1 MKATEEL
8 KRLTLLLLLLICT
21 FGANAQVTTEGRD
34 FWFGFMQNF
43 DPSAPSSL
51 EIFLTSKERAEVEIF
66 IYTDSRTITIT
77 VEPGVTHR
85 EVIAS
90 LTDNP
95 FAASG
100 SAQSQRRAIR
110 VTSDVDISVYAL
122 NSRSRSADAAVI
134 LPVNTLGNQY
144 YVSAYWEEYP
154 TGDNFN
160 SNNNGEQDSPSSFL
174 IVAAA
179 DDTQIQITPSVN
191 ARGFNAGQTYD
202 ITLNQGD
209 VYQVQADGDLTGTL
223 IELNNDNT
231 TECKNFA
238 VFGGN
243 QWGRVTG
250 GDDCQSGSDIGGF
263 AADHL
268 YEQMFPV
275 STWGENY
282 IAAPYELRT
291 AYVLQITAAE
301 DDTRIVIGGDVINL
315 DAGMTERRLET
326 DVVGIFADKPIQ
338 VAQFSQALSCDNN
351 TNAGPGDPFMIMLS
365 PNEQKLTQITFNALT
380 ANVID
385 NYFVTIITETAHIGD
400 LTLDGNTI
408 PSTDFISVP
417 GSGFSYA
424 NVGINI
430 GEDYTL
436 VSDAGFI
443 AYIYGF
449 GNIESFGY
457 AAGASLENLDLV
469 IVGDDPEIAL
479 IDTEACVNNEVEFT
493 LDFEVPAGE
502 DPRFDTFEWDFGD
515 GSLVVLGQDVVHTYL
530 APGEY
535 NIMVRASQGGA
546 CGSSE
551 TVVKT
556 ITVIDNFVNAI
567 NGPSSVCPDVTDIE
581 YVVDGFSEQTYV
593 WEIQGGTITPTA
605 DNNRILVDWGVARDD
620 AFLKVVGINELGCE
634 TDTLTLDVIIN
645 KRLEPALP
653 QSNGF
658 TANEVCFTDFNEVTY
673 FTPQTNGSEYEWFI
687 EGGTI
692 LTDNSLNEIRVQWPG
707 PGTGKIWY
715 REFNPAISDCEGFS
729 DELEVIIYPEIISTP
744 TITNALCNGDANGTI
759 SLTLS
764 GGKPGNYSVSWSNG
778 MMGQDI
784 TGLAAGDY
792 VATITDALG
801 CEIME
806 TYTVTEPDVLAVSDM
821 QLNPVRCFQE
831 SNGSALILVGG
842 GTTFANGDYSY
853 SWTGPNGFNTSTNTG
868 QINGLRAGNYLVD
881 IVDANG
887 CETSA
892 TFVIDEPALLEPDLE
907 TLINEP
913 ICPQASDG
921 TAFIDAK
928 GGTPD
933 YQFFWSNNSS
943 VDDRTASNLSKGRY
957 TVRIVDANGC
967 ETSLAIEVEE
977 RFPRI
982 FIPTAFSPNGDQ
994 TNDVFA
1000 PVTDCAIRFSMQIY
1014 NKWGAVIYSTD
1025 DVNDGWDGN
1034 FEGQEA
1040 PSGKYSYVIF
1050 YAGTL
1055 NDVAFEETYRG
1066 SVKLIR

>member
-1 MKATEEL
+1 M
-8 KRLTLLLLLLICT
+8 KRLILLIFLIT
-21 FGANAQVTTEGRD
+21 GALNLNAQVTTEGKD
-34 FWFGFMQNF
+34 FWLGFMQNF
-43 DPSAPSSL
+43 DPGAPSSL

-66 IYTDSRTITIT
+66 IYTDSRTLNIT

-85 EVIAS
+85 EVIA
-90 LTDNP
+90 LQTDNRY
-95 FAASG
+95 AASG
-100 SAQSQRRAIR
+100 SGTIQARAIR
-110 VTSDVDISVYAL
+110 VSSDVDISVYAL
-122 NSRSRSADAAVI
+122 NSRSRSADAAVV

-154 TGDNFN
+154 AGDTFN
-160 SNNNGEQDSPSSFL
+160 NNNNGEQDSPSSFL
-174 IVAAA
+174 IVATA
-179 DDTQIQITPSVN
+179 DDTQLKITPSVD
-191 ARGFNAGQTYD
+191 ARGFNAGETFD
-202 ITLNQGD
+202 LTLNQGD

-223 IELNNDNT
+223 IELSNDNT
-231 TECKNFA
+231 GDCKNFA

-250 GDDCQSGSDIGGF
+250 GDDCQSGSDLGGF

-275 STWGENY
+275 TTWGENY

-301 DDTRIVIGGDVINL
+301 DDTRIVIGGDIVNL

-351 TNAGPGDPFMIMLS
+351 TSAGPGDPFMIMLS
-365 PNEQKLTQITFNALT
+365 PNEQKLTQVTFNALT

-385 NYFVTIITETAHIGD
+385 NYFVTVITESAEVNNI
-400 LTLDGNTI
+400 TLNGTNI
-408 PSTDFISVP
+408 PAADFISVP
-417 GSGFSYA
+417 GTGFSYA
-424 NVGINI
+424 NVDINI

-436 VSDAGFI
+436 ISEAGFI

-457 AAGASLENLDLV
+457 AAGASLENLDLL
-469 IVGDDPEIAL
+469 ILGEDPEIST
-479 IDTEACVNNEVEFT
+479 IDTEACVNNEVDFR
-493 LDFEVPAGE
+493 LDFEVPVGE

-515 GSLVVLGQDVVHTYL
+515 GSLVEMGQDVTHTYL

-535 NIMVRASQGGA
+535 IIMVRASEGGA

-551 TVVKT
+551 TVLKT
-556 ITVIDNFVNAI
+556 ITVIDNFVDVI

-581 YVVDGFSEQTYV
+581 YIVDGFVDQTYV
-593 WEIQGGTITPTA
+593 WEIQGGTLTRTS
-605 DNNRILVDWGVARDD
+605 DENRVLVDWGAARDD

-658 TANEVCFTDFNEVTY
+658 TAGEVCFTDFNEVTY

-687 EGGTI
+687 DGGVI
-692 LTDNSLNEIRVQWPG
+692 LTDNSLNEIRVRWPG
-707 PGTGKIWY
+707 PGTGRIWY
-715 REFNPAISDCEGFS
+715 REFNPLISDCEGFS
-729 DELEVIIYPEIISTP
+729 DVLDVTIYTEIISTP
-744 TITNALCNGDANGTI
+744 TITNTLCNGDANGTI

-764 GGKPGNYSVSWSNG
+764 GGKPGNYSVAWSNG
-778 MMGQDI
+778 MSGQDI
-784 TGLAAGDY
+784 MGLAAGEY
-792 VATITDALG
+792 VATISDALG
-801 CEIME
+801 CIITE
-806 TYTVTEPDVLAVSDM
+806 TYTVTEPDVLAVADN
-821 QLNPVRCFQE
+821 QLIDVRCFQE
-831 SNGSALILVGG
+831 SNGSATIFLTG
-842 GTTFANGDYSY
+842 GTTFANGNYSY
-853 SWTGPNGFNTSTNTG
+853 SWTGPNGFSASSNTG
-868 QINGLRAGNYLVD
+868 VINGLRAGNYSVD

-887 CETSA
+887 CETST
-892 TFVIDEPALLEPDLE
+892 TFVINEPALLEPDLE

-913 ICPQASDG
+913 ICPQASNG

-943 VDDRTASNLSKGRY
+943 VDDPNASNLSKGNY

-967 ETSLAIEVEE
+967 ETSLSIEVEE

-982 FIPTAFSPNGDQ
+982 FIPTAFSPNNDN

-1014 NKWGAVIYSTD
+1014 NKWGAVIYSTE
-1025 DVNDGWDGN
+1025 DVNSGWDGT
-1034 FEGQEA
+1034 FEGQDA

-1066 SVKLIR
+1066 SLKLLR